1 MENVTTISVSL
12 PKTIVSEI
20 DSNRGDVSRSKFVLR
35 LIESKFQ
42 IKRGEEKNN
51 YATI

>member
-12 PKTIVSEI
+12 PKTIVNKI

-42 IKRGEEKNN
+42 KIQKGG
-51 YATI
+51 IGI